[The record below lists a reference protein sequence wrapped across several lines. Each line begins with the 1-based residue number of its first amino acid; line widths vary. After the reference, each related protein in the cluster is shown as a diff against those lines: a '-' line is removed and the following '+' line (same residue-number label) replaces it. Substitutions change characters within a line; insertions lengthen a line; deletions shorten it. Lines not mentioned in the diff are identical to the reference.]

1 MERNNLIEELDS
13 DTSTEDS
20 TDASIISAG
29 LGISEAMRQRAA
41 KVKPHRRKDG
51 REYGHKERKPGRLTE
66 KQQQFASL
74 VAQGLAP
81 KDAYKKA
88 YNHRTDNEASAVASA
103 HKLMRNEKVSAL
115 IGSVFETIKENVIAD
130 AVATRRH
137 VMEQLLRHAEDAK
150 HESTKLKALEL
161 MGKAVGMFTDRVEQ
175 KVEEVSTERL
185 KKELESSLALLDNV
199 RPIRKHTA

>member
-1 MERNNLIEELDS
+1 MKRDNLIDELDADIS
-13 DTSTEDS
+13 TTEDTDTST
-20 TDASIISAG
+20 ISAG

-41 KVKPHRRKDG
+41 KVKPNRRRDG
-51 REYGHKERKPGRLTE
+51 REYGHKERRPGRLTD

-137 VMEQLLRHAEDAK
+137 VMEQLLQHAEDAK

-175 KVEEVSTERL
+175 RVEEVSTERL
-185 KKELESSLALLDNV
+185 KRELESSLALLDNV
-199 RPIRKHTA
+199 KPIRKHTA